1 MRRSVVLLA
10 LVAAIAMPARPAP
23 ARRPGRSPPPTRS
36 SHASSNASAAPSV
49 SAPSSSVR
57 KHGKVYGGGGFE
69 AVVTN
74 ENRRPNKVRE
84 EFTFGGLT
92 GVTAFD
98 GKTGWKIEP
107 WAGKRDAEP
116 LGEDET
122 KGIIEDAEFDDPL
135 LQLQGTRK
143 HRRAHRHRPDRG
155 HGRLQ
160 APGDAR
166 EQRRRAHLLS
176 RRRVVRADQVRGE
189 AHRPRRGAVVRS
201 GAGRL

>member
-1 MRRSVVLLA
+1 MRRPALLLA
-10 LVAAIAMPARPAP
+10 LAAAIAMLGAP
-23 ARRPGRSPPPTRS
+23 AS
-36 SHASSNASAAPSV
+36 SHGQVVPSADEIIARYLQRIGGAERLHAV
-49 SAPSSSVR
+49 LSVR
-57 KHGKVYGGGGFE
+57 KHGKFYGGGGFE

-74 ENRRPNKVRE
+74 ENRRSNKVRE

-122 KGIIEDAEFDDPL
+122 KGIIEDSEFEDPL
-135 LQLQGTRK
+135 FNYKERGNTVALIGTDQIEGTDVYKLQC
-143 HRRAHRHRPDRG
+143 
-155 HGRLQ
+155 
-160 APGDAR
+160 DAR
-166 EQRRRAHLLS
+166 EQRRRTHLLS